1 MSAWPSLPPCPS
13 AKSRCSRALVYLALR
28 SNWNEQP
35 RSWGKPPCPGC
46 TGSETRKDQ
55 SWALCWAVAGE
66 PEKGCRGGGSGA
78 LELRRCHPAEAV
90 HPFLPHRRKS
100 ECVGWGKSSSH
111 PERLSS
117 WFRSLKLGE
126 ASLGPPSDLQ
136 GPMAWGPVILKVDVA
151 VLLKAILK
159 QPSVSP
165 AVLRSQATQP
175 SAWRCWAGQGPGY

>member
-1 MSAWPSLPPCPS
+1 MSSRGVGGSLPALDAPEVKHGRTRAGLSAGPSLGS
-13 AKSRCSRALVYLALR
+13 QKRGAKVGA
-28 SNWNEQP
+28 
-35 RSWGKPPCPGC
+35 
-46 TGSETRKDQ
+46 
-55 SWALCWAVAGE
+55 AGLWS
-66 PEKGCRGGGSGA
+66 RGGV
-78 LELRRCHPAEAV
+78 HPAEAV

-117 WFRSLKLGE
+117 WFPSLKLGK
-126 ASLGPPSDLQ
+126 AGLGPPSDLQ
-136 GPMAWGPVILKVDVA
+136 GPMVWGLVILKVDVA

-159 QPSVSP
+159 QPFVSP